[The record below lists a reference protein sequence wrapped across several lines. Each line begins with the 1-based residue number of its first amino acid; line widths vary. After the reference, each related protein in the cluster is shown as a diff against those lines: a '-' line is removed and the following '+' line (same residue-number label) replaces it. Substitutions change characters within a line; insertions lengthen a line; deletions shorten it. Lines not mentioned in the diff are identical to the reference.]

1 MSHGAQDGPKRP
13 PRPPPKEPQEG
24 PKKATKEPQE
34 GLKSAPRRSAR
45 TPREPQE
52 NSEKTFPRRLLHCLL
67 LHFPDQGNSPGD
79 LFLDG
84 LVGRRETSRILRRF
98 WSPRGPSPARQPP
111 RPKHALNRQGRM
123 VLSCFLSVNERTDVA
138 MATTKMALMMSMATR
153 RRQPPREDTHARARA
168 QK

>member
-1 MSHGAQDGPKRP
+1 MGKIVKSFNTCCHSF
-13 PRPPPKEPQEG
+13 
-24 PKKATKEPQE
+24 
-34 GLKSAPRRSAR
+34 SAPE
-45 TPREPQE
+45 TL
-52 NSEKTFPRRLLHCLL
+52 PRRLCHCML

-153 RRQPPREDTHARARA
+153 RRQPPREDTQTRARPEMSHLKTPPRPEGSHFLRCPA
-168 QK
+168 SQTTDGV